1 MKEFHFFSP
10 IRTIMFKVCGWTSA
24 PPRTY
29 LIVAVQCRVSV
40 SSGCNCMGPSNGLL
54 ITQSA
59 AATLSD
65 RRYTDTYGEE
75 VDWTVASDRGL

>member
-1 MKEFHFFSP
+1 
-10 IRTIMFKVCGWTSA
+10 
-24 PPRTY
+24 
-29 LIVAVQCRVSV
+29 
-40 SSGCNCMGPSNGLL
+40 MGPSNGLL